1 MEENPL
7 ADLIDQYL
15 QGQISAEDDQV
26 LKKRIASDPEAAKMM
41 EDSQLAYR
49 ALQLQRQKQLKAKL
63 QALDRPLHQPSRRR
77 PVWLIVSLCILG
89 GLSFYLYMSA
99 IYFTS
104 ESVAARNIVSY
115 QTYSTQTNNP
125 SETNLLWKNAEL
137 DFRKG
142 EFQNALLQYQTISAD
157 SDPTTVALAQ
167 WNILMAELALRGI
180 DLPWTEQLEGFKT
193 SSNVEVAQKAE
204 ALSKCLNSGYYRF
217 FSRGLYQNLSS
228 IKPRLI

>member
-1 MEENPL
+1 MEEYPL

-15 QGQISAEDDQV
+15 QGEISADDDQKLQKLV
-26 LKKRIASDPEAAKMM
+26 ASDPEAAKMM

-49 ALQLQRQKQLKAKL
+49 ALQLEKQKQLKLKL
-63 QALDRPLHQPSRRR
+63 QALDQSLHQPPRKR
-77 PVWLIVSLCILG
+77 PVWWIVSLCILA
-89 GLSFYLYMSA
+89 GLCFYLYMSA
-99 IYFTS
+99 VYFTP
-104 ESVAARNIVSY
+104 ESVAARNIIAY
-115 QTYSTQTNNP
+115 HTYSTQTDNP

-142 EFQNALLQYQTISAD
+142 DFQNAILQYQTITAD
-157 SDPTTVALAQ
+157 SDPNTAALAQ

-180 DLPWTEQLEGFKT
+180 DSAWLEQLEIY
-193 SSNVEVAQKAE
+193 SSSANAEVAKKAE
-204 ALSKCLNSGYYRF
+204 SLSKCLNSGYYRF